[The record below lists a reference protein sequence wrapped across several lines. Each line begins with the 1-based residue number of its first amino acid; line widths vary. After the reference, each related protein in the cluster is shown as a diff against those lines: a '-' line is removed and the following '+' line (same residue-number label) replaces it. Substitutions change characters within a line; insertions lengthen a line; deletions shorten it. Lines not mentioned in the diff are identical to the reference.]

1 MPAANS
7 GPRVFVRFPQEQ
19 YDQFQKW
26 SRQLGVPMT
35 YLVSM
40 CAWTGSHIVIPKM
53 LPDVQEHLELIKESK
68 ELEHWQAQA
77 EILADINQ
85 EDRKLFEEFESH
97 REEILQWVKQRGLH
111 NDES

>member
-26 SRQLGVPMT
+26 SKQLGVPMT

-53 LPDVQEHLELIKESK
+53 LPDVHQQLDLIKEREES
-68 ELEHWQAQA
+68 EYWASQYEAQQEGQRIEVETQLEFQ
-77 EILADINQ
+77 
-85 EDRKLFEEFESH
+85 RYREEF
-97 REEILQWVKQRGLH
+97 LQWMKERGLH
-111 NDES
+111 NDEQ